1 MEPLQLFERGE
12 MGQPR
17 IIQCLPLQMKVNF
30 KKAMTLINTPPSCS
44 TLDSVF
50 TSSSMAA
57 EAGGRVRSVRDVH
70 KNAKRYAVQRW
81 GGTGKSFQEPEGW

>member
-30 KKAMTLINTPPSCS
+30 KKAMTLINTPPQL
-44 TLDSVF
+44 LDFGQRLYVF
-50 TSSSMAA
+50 IN
-57 EAGGRVRSVRDVH
+57 GR
-70 KNAKRYAVQRW
+70 
-81 GGTGKSFQEPEGW
+81 